1 MPYRHATRI
10 LAIRHGETAWNVDAR
25 IQGQIDIDLNRAGQW
40 QARRLA
46 EALAAGGQDGA
57 LDMIYSSDL
66 SRALET
72 ASTLAAHTGWPL
84 QQDVGLRERHFG
96 AFQGHTPPEV
106 AERYPALVQRWRQRD
121 PDFCPEGGESLRT
134 FYQRC
139 IDTAAR
145 LAEQHPGQTIALV
158 AHGGVL
164 DCLYR
169 AACGMPIEAPRT
181 WQLGN
186 ASVNRLLYSEG
197 RFTMI
202 GWGDTQHLD
211 GARDEINEQLQPRA
225 AGSLS

>member
-25 IQGQIDIDLNRAGQW
+25 IQGQLDIGLNRAGQW

-46 EALAAGGQDGA
+46 EALAADGQDGA

-66 SRALET
+66 SRAFET

-96 AFQGHTPPEV
+96 AFQGHTPQEI
-106 AERYPALVQRWRQRD
+106 AERHPALVQRWRQRD
-121 PDFCPEGGESLRT
+121 PAFCPDGGESLQT

-145 LAEQHPGQTIALV
+145 LAALHPGQTIALV

-186 ASVNRLLYSEG
+186 ASVNRLLYTEG

-211 GARDEINEQLQPRA
+211 GARDEIDEQLQPRA
-225 AGSLS
+225 VGSLS